1 MGAVAAR
8 GRHRLALAPPLYSA
22 PMRPNPPK
30 IVTVVLALVL
40 MVIGLVLVYAPST
53 LNDIVRQ
60 LPLGADLTRQLLDL
74 MEKKVVAFVALAA
87 SPLLLIAGSL
97 LKGL

>member
-1 MGAVAAR
+1 
-8 GRHRLALAPPLYSA
+8 
-22 PMRPNPPK
+22 MRPNPPK

-74 MEKKVVAFVALAA
+74 IEKKVVAFVALAA